1 MFLQCVHEC
10 TCVCKIT
17 VRRQHLKHF
26 SPLRV
31 GPSYR
36 YSVPSMFDYCYFSY
50 LNRRKI
56 SKLECFSISPSAGLS
71 LPRGGGHLHRSPQPR
86 FPAELRWSPEETVV
100 RLAAVWSSPG
110 GKPQPSAASQ
120 SSGAQGDTGDS
131 PEELRWVGCHHP
143 ARGCYLSQMGA
154 ELWKYYKSVNDP
166 TAPSP
171 TPVA

>member
-17 VRRQHLKHF
+17 NVF
-26 SPLRV
+26 RV

-71 LPRGGGHLHRSPQPR
+71 LPHGGGHLHRSPQPC
-86 FPAELRWSPEETVV
+86 FPAELHWSPEETVV
-100 RLAAVWSSPG
+100 QLRLVEFPRRETPALGISEQRCPG
-110 GKPQPSAASQ
+110 GHRRLTGRTSVGGVPPSSQ
-120 SSGAQGDTGDS
+120 RM
-131 PEELRWVGCHHP
+131 L
-143 ARGCYLSQMGA
+143 
-154 ELWKYYKSVNDP
+154 
-166 TAPSP
+166 
-171 TPVA
+171 PVTNGSRTVEILQECK